1 MLSSIAR
8 RVQRPSTALLVAFA
22 ALFTALSG
30 TGYAALKITGADIQ
44 NNSIGPKKL
53 KLDSIGGKRIKE
65 SKLGTVPS
73 AENAQHAATADTAT
87 QAAKAADADTIDG
100 IDSSSLMTSKPRLFE
115 VNVGD
120 VANFGDNATLG
131 TLADVPAGSYLVTAK
146 LVYDNDGAT
155 ASESCTLHV
164 PGADDETHFLVESAQ
179 SHMVVLEEA
188 VTAASA
194 YSASVSC
201 TSDADDDMLGTMTI
215 IATRVD

>member
-8 RVQRPSTALLVAFA
+8 RVPRPSTALVVAFA
-22 ALFTALSG
+22 ALFIALTG
-30 TGYAALKITGADIQ
+30 TGYAALKIDGADIR
-44 NNSIGPKKL
+44 NASIGPKKL
-53 KLDSIGGKRIKE
+53 KPDSIGGKRIKE

-73 AENAQHAATADTAT
+73 AETAQHAATADTAT

-100 IDSSSLMTSKPRLFE
+100 IDSTDLMTSKPRLFE
-115 VNVGD
+115 VD
-120 VANFGDNATLG
+120 VAGVSNFGNNATLG
-131 TLADVPAGSYLVTAK
+131 TLADIPAGTYLVTAK

-164 PGADDETHFLVESAQ
+164 PGSDDLTSFLVEGTQ